1 MRNILKTKVLLIN
14 PEINPKTQQKF
25 VTDITRRSF
34 PFCLGFL
41 AGYLLRNGDFPLAI
55 QDDQVEPIT
64 DDKLD
69 ELLASMDPVTRI
81 IGITTL
87 TATSSRVYELAEKIK
102 QRMPDAVIILGG
114 VHVTVVP
121 EEALSK
127 PFIDVVVRGEG
138 EVTFDELVKHIMEGK
153 DYSDILG
160 ISYRRDGKF
169 VHNVNRPLIKDLN
182 ELPQFPYHLF
192 EKNMHRYSGFNS
204 VQTSRGCPYNC
215 NFCSQRSI
223 TGVSYR
229 HLSTE
234 NAISAMKL
242 LIEKY
247 GATLIRIMDDNI
259 AANKKHVKELCNA
272 IIEAGLHQKASF
284 EAPMRG
290 DNLSLDVLTAMKKA
304 NFTLIT
310 FGLETTSERLMKD
323 IDKGETVEEVIT
335 AIKIT
340 AAMGISVGTTLIF
353 GLPGE
358 TSADRWKAIR
368 DVSKLPLASVRF
380 NILTPYPGTPVY
392 RKYFNTSQLNVKNN
406 WENFSVQYMWEGDEP
421 PFVPEGTDPYE
432 LMFTT
437 MFANLWFYIRPSGLW
452 KLLTQRA
459 AGGNVIALKKRW
471 LFSPFAFKVARVSFY
486 LGKRFAYVSI
496 RMLINKLQRA
506 LSIGSKPTAIKHED

>member
-1 MRNILKTKVLLIN
+1 MKTKVLLIN

-41 AGYLLRNGDFPLAI
+41 AGYLLRDGDFPLAI
-55 QDDQVEPIT
+55 HDDQVEPIT
-64 DDKLD
+64 NEKLD
-69 ELLASMDPVTRI
+69 ELLASMDPVIRI
-81 IGITTL
+81 VGITTL
-87 TATSSRVYELAEKIK
+87 TATSTRVYDLAEKIK
-102 QRMPDAVIILGG
+102 KRMPDAVIILGG

-121 EEALSK
+121 EEALAK

-138 EVTFDELVKHIMEGK
+138 EITFDELVKHIMEGK
-153 DYSDILG
+153 DYSHLLG
-160 ISYRRDGKF
+160 ISFARDGKF
-169 VHNVNRPLIKDLN
+169 FHNPNRPLIKDLN

-192 EKNMHRYSGFNS
+192 EKNMSRYSGFNS

-234 NAISAMKL
+234 RAISAMRL

-259 AANKKHVKELCNA
+259 AANKKHIKDLCAA
-272 IIEAGLHQKASF
+272 IIEAGLHEKASF

-290 DNLSLDVLTAMKKA
+290 DNLSLDVLTMMKKA
-304 NFTLIT
+304 NFSLIT

-323 IDKGETVEEVIT
+323 VDKGETVEEVIT

-392 RKYFNTSQLNVKNN
+392 NKYIQTSQMNVKKD

-437 MFANLWFYIRPSGLW
+437 MFANLWFYVRPSGIL
-452 KLLTQRA
+452 KLFTQRA
-459 AGGNVIALKKRW
+459 AGGNVISLNKRW
-471 LFSPFAFKVARVSFY
+471 LFSPFAFKVARVAFY
-486 LGKRFAYVSI
+486 LGKRFTYVTI
-496 RMLINKLQRA
+496 RMLLNKLRRT
-506 LSIGSKPTAIKHED
+506 LSFGGKPAAIKHEE